1 MKAVKSSL
9 GGALDRPDP
18 RCRFYLFHGRDE
30 SQSRAHGDRLLAG
43 LGGAAKSV
51 IAGASLK
58 DDPASLADEASAISL
73 FGEPRGLW
81 IEPAGEDIVAAVEAL
96 FAAPAVESP
105 VIAIGCALR
114 KSSGLLKLAEAHPL
128 ALAHASYELEG
139 RDAEQMVV
147 EIARGHGLRA
157 APGVAARIAAAAG
170 NDRAIVAQELAKFAL
185 YLDAAPERPTE
196 LGHDALD
203 AVGAD
208 MAEGDLMRLS
218 DLALG
223 GDLASLADAL
233 ARLSSGGTEGIS
245 VVRALQRRLLMLAPM
260 RARVERGE
268 RPDAVMTSLGKSLF
282 WKDKPLLTKLLS
294 SWDAKGLAT
303 AAERAGKLERDLMLT
318 PVPVT
323 AALGEELTAIAR
335 AARRR

>member
-1 MKAVKSSL
+1 MKAAKGSI

-18 RCRFYLFHGRDE
+18 KCRFYLFYGPDE

-43 LGGAAKSV
+43 LGGAAKAA
-51 IAGASLK
+51 IAGATLK
-58 DDPASLADEASAISL
+58 ADPAALAGEAGAISL
-73 FGEPRGLW
+73 FGEPRALW
-81 IEPAGEDIVAAVEAL
+81 IEPAGEEIVAAVEAL

-105 VIAIGCALR
+105 VIAIGPALR
-114 KSSGLLKLAEAHPL
+114 KTSALLKLAEAHPL
-128 ALAHASYELEG
+128 ALAHVSYELDG

-147 EIARGHGLRA
+147 EIARGVGLRL

-170 NDRAIVAQELAKFAL
+170 NDRAIVGQELAKLAL
-185 YLDAAPERPTE
+185 YLDAAPERPAE

-208 MAEGDLMRLS
+208 MAEGDFLRLS

-223 GDLASLADAL
+223 GDLAALADEL
-233 ARLSSGGTEGIS
+233 ARLSSAGTEAIP

-260 RARVERGE
+260 RAKVERGE

-282 WKDKPLLTKLLS
+282 WKDKPVLAKLLA
-294 SWDAKGLAT
+294 SWDAAGLAT
-303 AAERAGKLERDLMLT
+303 AFERAGKLERDFMLT
-318 PVPVT
+318 PAPVT